1 LIPDHM
7 KDAPAFDFYPE
18 RWLTGT
24 AGLSDI
30 EQIAYLRLLC
40 HQWLM
45 QGLPE
50 DVKALKRLAGRGVTP
65 AVLEKFPQ
73 GEDGRRRNGRLE
85 TIRVEQRERIAK
97 RRAGA
102 AKTNAKR
109 WGERVASDVASDHD
123 SESQATPERHRGR
136 VATTHHPPQI
146 GERETRGGAPGGD
159 GEAGI
164 GLGGGFLGRCGA
176 IVRSYP
182 ANGPDIPAVEALRRA
197 LDAGADLTTIERA
210 VAAHAARWRALA
222 PARRR
227 FCPGKFAYF
236 SDHRWNDSPDE
247 HPWVD
252 AAETPVIAPAAG
264 PVSRDWNADWPPADA
279 TEGAA

>member
-1 LIPDHM
+1 M

-73 GEDGRRRNGRLE
+73 GEDGRRRNTRLE

-109 WGERVASDVASDHD
+109 WGERVASDDD
-123 SESQATPERHRGR
+123 SESQATTERHRGR

-146 GERETRGGAPGGD
+146 GEREMRGGAPGI
-159 GEAGI
+159 AVT
-164 GLGGGFLGRCGA
+164 LKNQSGGGMLGQCMA
-176 IVRSYP
+176 VVRSYP
-182 ANGPDIPAVEALRRA
+182 VNGPDIAACEALARA
-197 LDAGADLTTIERA
+197 AADGVDIEA
-210 VAAHAARWRALA
+210 VATCVEAHAARWRALA

-227 FCPGKFAYF
+227 FCPGKFTYF
-236 SDHRWNDSPDE
+236 NDRRWLDSADE

-252 AAETPVIAPAAG
+252 ADTPAPAPAAG
-264 PVSRDWNADWPPADA
+264 PVSRDWNADWAPTSVNEEVA
-279 TEGAA
+279 